1 MKSANNKLKIRI
13 ALIVVGVSVALGFIV
28 FAQRRS
34 SPPQTRP
41 RHTVAGPGEIV
52 LQSGDDLQEAIKN
65 ARFGDTIMLQA
76 NATFTGP
83 IVLLDKGAG
92 TGTDADFITIR
103 TANLSGISGE
113 GNRIK
118 PDGNM
123 ARIVAPGSS
132 TAISTQEK
140 AHHYKFVGVEFAP
153 AQNSDHVYN
162 LIDLGASDYS
172 STSQFPHHLVFDRC
186 YVHSTGLNKARRG
199 FALNS
204 GETSIINSYVSGF
217 AGDEETQA
225 IAG

>member
-1 MKSANNKLKIRI
+1 MKSANKRLKIGA

-34 SPPQTRP
+34 NPPQTRL
-41 RHTVAGPGEIV
+41 RRTVSGSGDIV
-52 LQSGDDLQEAIKN
+52 LQAGDDLQGAIKN
-65 ARFGDTIMLQA
+65 ARFGDTILLEA
-76 NATFTGP
+76 GATFTGP
-83 IVLLDKGAG
+83 IMLLNKGAG

-103 TANLSGISGE
+103 TANLSGIAGE
-113 GNRIK
+113 GERIK

-132 TAISTQEK
+132 AAISTEEK
-140 AHHYKFVGVEFAP
+140 AHHYKFIGVEFAP
-153 AQNSDHVYN
+153 AQNSYYVYN

-199 FALNS
+199 FALTAARRQS
-204 GETSIINSYVSGF
+204 
-217 AGDEETQA
+217 
-225 IAG
+225 